1 VSPKTWTIKGLL
13 RVTADYLEK
22 KEIDNPRLCAE
33 LLLAHQL
40 EINRVKLYLSFDQPL
55 NDIEISGYRSLI
67 KRRISREPTQYI
79 TGVQEFWSMDFH
91 VTPQVLIP
99 RPESELLVEQVL
111 SLCGPT
117 PSILDLGTGSG
128 ALAVS
133 LAREIEGASLWAS
146 DISRDSLDVAILN
159 SEKHSVEGRI
169 KFVQGDLW
177 QPFPGKNIRFDFIVS
192 NPPYIAAEEY
202 DSLAPEV
209 RDHEPRQALDG
220 REGGFFFIERIIS
233 GGAEF
238 LNPGGWLLMEMDPRQ
253 TQKSL
258 ELFDKNGHYGDKKR
272 LRDYTR
278 RYRVVMAQKRAEG

>member
-1 VSPKTWTIKGLL
+1 VSPKIWTIKELL
-13 RVTADYLEK
+13 RITADYLEK

-40 EINRVKLYLSFDQPL
+40 KINRVKLYLSFDQPL
-55 NDIEISGYRSLI
+55 NDSEISGYRSLI
-67 KRRISREPTQYI
+67 KRRINREPTQYI
-79 TGVQEFWSMDFH
+79 TGIQEFWSMDFA

-99 RPESELLVEQVL
+99 RPESELLVEQVI

-117 PSILDLGTGSG
+117 PFILDLGTGSG

-146 DISRDSLDVAILN
+146 DISRESLDVAILN
-159 SEKHSVEGRI
+159 SEKHGVEDRI
-169 KFVQGDLW
+169 NFVQGDLW
-177 QPFPGKNIRFDFIVS
+177 QPFLDQGNRFDLIVS

-220 REGGFFFIERIIS
+220 REGGLFFIERIIS

-253 TQKSL
+253 TEKSL
-258 ELFDKNGHYGDKKR
+258 ELLDKNGHYCDKKR
-272 LRDYTR
+272 IKDYTQ
-278 RYRVVMAQKRAEG
+278 RYRVVIAQKRAEG